1 MIKRDQAFEVENGVV
16 FDEDG
21 PGIFAESVVP
31 AIEGGEVFGDRLL
44 TDDGNLHRFEN
55 EWVVDFNFSQKNIPT
70 GTKVKVGPR
79 EEMRVQSQLR
89 VDGFLR
95 IDGQVYVENKV
106 EVPPAPIL
114 PDDNFS
120 FYHIPS
126 GQTVTVPD
134 RQEMNLSSFVRVDGF
149 LNVQG
154 RMSVL
159 SKPAVEVPPKRVPK
173 IIQAGQSFE
182 VLEFEE
188 YQFRG
193 WMRVDGQYNN
203 KGFVYIN

>member
-1 MIKRDQAFEVENGVV
+1 MIKRDKAFEVENGVV
-16 FDEDG
+16 FDEGG

-31 AIEGGEVFGDRLL
+31 AVEGEEVLGDRLF
-44 TDDGNLHRFEN
+44 TNDGNIHRFEN
-55 EWVVDFNFSQKNIPT
+55 EWVVDFNFSQKEVPAN
-70 GTKVKVGPR
+70 TKVKVGSK

-114 PDDNFS
+114 PPDNFS
-120 FYHIPS
+120 FYHVPS
-126 GQTVTVPD
+126 GQTVNVPD
-134 RQEMNLSSFVRVDGF
+134 RQEMTLSSFVRVDGF

-159 SKPAVEVPPKRVPK
+159 SKPAVELPPQRVPK

-193 WMRVDGQYNN
+193 WMRVDGQYKNN
-203 KGFVYIN
+203 GFVYIE

>member
-1 MIKRDQAFEVENGVV
+1 MIKRGQAFEVENGVV

-55 EWVVDFNFSQKNIPT
+55 EWVVDFNFSQKTIPT
-70 GTKVKVGPR
+70 GTKVKVGSK

-89 VDGFLR
+89 VDGFLK

-106 EVPPAPIL
+106 ELPPAQVL
-114 PDDNFS
+114 PEDNFS
-120 FYHIPS
+120 FFHVPS
-126 GQTVTVPD
+126 GQTVTVPL
-134 RQEMNLSSFVRVDGF
+134 RQEMPLSTFVRVDGF

-154 RMSVL
+154 RVSLL
-159 SKPAVEVPPKRVPK
+159 SKAPADTTPRRVPK

-182 VLEFEE
+182 VPLFEE
-188 YQFRG
+188 FHFRG
-193 WMRVDGQYNN
+193 WLKVYGQLKNN
-203 KGFVYIN
+203 GFVLIE